1 MAYKGN
7 CSRYKRKGNDRGETI
22 KRQCCNCRDIFIAE
36 SRFIRTCMTCKA
48 MFRKH
53 NTTYQTRF

>member
-1 MAYKGN
+1 MTDKGN
-7 CSRYKRKGNDRGETI
+7 CSRYKIRGNERENTV
-22 KRQCCNCRDIFIAE
+22 KRQCCNCRNIFIAE